1 MKVVIQS
8 IEKIGDEPKYEIHML
23 IDGVER
29 VGSLTREA
37 KGPVWIFDKG
47 YYTALQASPGAP
59 RRISSFATDLF
70 AGKKLTFPINLG
82 DI

>member
-8 IEKIGDEPKYEIHML
+8 IEKIGDDPKYEIHML

-29 VGSLTREA
+29 VGSLTREVR
-37 KGPVWIFDKG
+37 GPVWIFDKE

-59 RRISSFATDLF
+59 RRVSSFVADLYK
-70 AGKKLTFPINLG
+70 GKELIFPINLG